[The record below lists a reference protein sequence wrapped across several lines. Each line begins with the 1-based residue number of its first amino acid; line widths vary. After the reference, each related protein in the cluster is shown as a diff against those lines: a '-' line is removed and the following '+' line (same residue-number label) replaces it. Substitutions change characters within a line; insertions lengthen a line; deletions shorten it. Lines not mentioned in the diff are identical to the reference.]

1 MIVCY
6 AQGGGL
12 GHLTRLRAYLHTVH
26 ADEPATVLSG
36 SPFTADPR
44 VLGPHRL
51 LHLTGSPAAV
61 LAELRPEVL
70 VVDAFPAGIT
80 GELDAGCVPP
90 GTRTVHLA
98 RLLRWDAYREV
109 LPASPIRFDRT
120 WTVEEPTAAHG
131 AHLSRVSAAVQ
142 PLELV
147 DPPAPASDSSAA
159 SVCSAGSVASDVDGA
174 WLILHAGPAAEVHE
188 LVAYAAECAAAE
200 GRRPRLVLA
209 APHRP
214 AGLPD
219 GVAHIDPF
227 PAWPLFEQ
235 AERVITAAGFNAV
248 RQMRPWR
255 AKHRMLPFPRRWDDQ
270 FTRAARARAGSPQP

>member
-12 GHLTRLRAYLHTVH
+12 GHLTRIRAYLHTVH

-51 LHLTGSPAAV
+51 LQAPGSPAEV

-70 VVDAFPAGIT
+70 VVDAFPAGIN

-98 RLLRWDAYREV
+98 RLLRWDAYRQV
-109 LPASPIRFDRT
+109 LPPSPILFDQT
-120 WTVEEPTAAHG
+120 WTVEEPTAAHS
-131 AHLSRVSAAVQ
+131 AHLSRVSTAVQ
-142 PLELV
+142 PLDLA
-147 DPPAPASDSSAA
+147 DPAA
-159 SVCSAGSVASDVDGA
+159 EARPDAAGS
-174 WLILHAGPAAEVHE
+174 WLILHSGPAAEIHE
-188 LVAYAAECAAAE
+188 LISYAGECAAAE

-214 AGLPD
+214 VGLPD

-227 PAWPLFEQ
+227 PAWPLFER

-270 FTRAARARAGSPQP
+270 FTRAARARAVSPQP